1 MDALEQ
7 QVRQTAHRLNL
18 FRKGE
23 RVVLAVSGGPDSL
36 ALLHMLHALR
46 DVWGLS
52 LVVAHLD
59 HALRPS
65 SREDAAFVGRVAAQ
79 LGLFCV
85 RERQDVRAY
94 AQTHRLSLEEAAR
107 EVRYRFLAQVAHA
120 TQATAIATGH
130 TADDQAETVLM
141 HFLRGAGL
149 SGLKGMRARSPLVLP
164 PREPETPAN
173 VAVDIVRP
181 LLFTTRREIETYLER
196 KGLHP
201 VLDETNLDTTFYR
214 NRLRHELLPFLEREY
229 QPNLRVLLARS
240 AETLGVDWDFIQ
252 QEANA
257 AWAQLAQSSTNA
269 ITFPREAFLALH
281 PALQRLLVRR
291 AVFTL
296 RPLLRDVQWE
306 HVLNALAIAA
316 HGETGAQATLPGH
329 LTLRRE
335 YDAIRIERAPV
346 VDEWPQLDEQASP
359 PLTPDTTYTFGE
371 WTLRLRLVPR
381 EALDTSPFEN
391 QDRWQAFLDAAHVRL
406 PLRLRV
412 RQQGDRF
419 QPLGMPGDVNLADFL
434 TAQKVPAPVRDALPL
449 LVDADNRILW
459 VVGVRISDEA
469 AIREHTTHVIHVS
482 LHKHQPETPPAT

>member
-7 QVRQTAHRLNL
+7 HVRQIAHRLNL
-18 FRKGE
+18 FREGE
-23 RVVLAVSGGPDSL
+23 RVVVAVSGGPDSL
-36 ALLHMLHALR
+36 ALLHILHALR
-46 DVWGLS
+46 DVWHLS

-59 HALRPS
+59 HALRPT
-65 SREDAAFVGRVAAQ
+65 SREDATFVGRVATN

-94 AQTHRLSLEEAAR
+94 AKTHHLSLEEAAR

-149 SGLKGMRARSPLVLP
+149 SGLKGMRARRPLAIP
-164 PREPETPAN
+164 PREPSSPVHATMD
-173 VAVDIVRP
+173 VVRP
-181 LLFTTRREIETYLER
+181 LLFTPRRDIEAYLER

-201 VLDETNLDTTFYR
+201 VLDETNFDTTLFR

-229 QPNLRVLLARS
+229 QPNVRVLLARS

-257 AWAQLAQSSTNA
+257 AWARLAACAPHA

-291 AVFTL
+291 ACFTL
-296 RPLLRDVQWE
+296 RPLLRDVTWE
-306 HVLNALAIAA
+306 HITNALAIAT

-329 LTLRRE
+329 LALRCD
-335 YDAIRIERAPV
+335 YDQICIEHHPSVRG
-346 VDEWPQLDEQASP
+346 WPQLDLPMSP
-359 PLTPDTTYTFGE
+359 PLMPDTTFSLGE
-371 WTLRLRLVPR
+371 WKLRLRLVPR
-381 EALDTSPFEN
+381 DALETSPFEN
-391 QDRWQAFLDAAHVRL
+391 EDRWQAFLDAARIRL

-412 RQQGDRF
+412 RQPGDRF
-419 QPLGMPGDVNLADFL
+419 HPLGMPGEVNLADFL
-434 TAQKVPAPVRDALPL
+434 ITQKVPAPVRDALPL
-449 LVDADNRILW
+449 LVDADNDILW
-459 VVGVRISDEA
+459 VVGVRISEKA
-469 AIREHTTHVIHVS
+469 AIRNTTTDV
-482 LHKHQPETPPAT
+482 LHLVLQKILEA